1 MDYRF
6 PTIND
11 EGIISDYIKE
21 HYDNNEMEIH
31 ASNDVSQMSYCDWI
45 DKIEKN
51 RIESDKIWGKSLIYL
66 AFNNN
71 NKLIGMISIRY
82 ELSEEMRMI
91 YGNIGYGV
99 RPTERKKGYA
109 TEMLKFALD
118 VCKRKGIGKVIMG
131 CYKDNIGSSKT
142 IEKNGGIKIK
152 EKDFNGKLANY
163 YEIDLGI

>member
-1 MDYRF
+1 MQLRKPKLEDKEKLKDYVEEHHV
-6 PTIND
+6 NG
-11 EGIISDYIKE
+11 EMSIS
-21 HYDNNEMEIH
+21 
-31 ASNDVSQMSYCDWI
+31 ASNGMPTMNYEEWLEKLKTDESGENKEWGISETYILEDN
-45 DKIEKN
+45 DKV
-51 RIESDKIWGKSLIYL
+51 
-66 AFNNN
+66 
-71 NKLIGMISIRY
+71 IGMLNIRY
-82 ELSEEMRMI
+82 TLSDEMAGI
-91 YGNIGYGV
+91 YGHIGYGV